1 MVYYWQDEIE
11 GVAGTMDNE
20 MLLEA
25 IGKMMDQR
33 FEDFGKSI
41 DQRFEDFGKSID
53 QRFEDFGKSIDQ
65 RFEDVEKKV
74 DEKLSEQRKDI
85 MHDVTLLMD
94 LQFEKR
100 FNALTETVDEI
111 QKDIKRI
118 WKRLELLDRVPIL
131 DAAVRQH
138 SRQIE
143 ELEVRVEDLEKA
155 N

>member
-1 MVYYWQDEIE
+1 MLDQQDLQAI
-11 GVAGTMDNE
+11 AQ
-20 MLLEA
+20 LLNTTL
-25 IGKMMDQR
+25 DQR

-65 RFEDVEKKV
+65 RFEDVGKSIDQRFEDVEKKV
-74 DEKLSEQRKDI
+74 DEKLSEQREDI
-85 MHDVTLLMD
+85 MHGVTVLMD

-100 FNALTETVDEI
+100 FNALTETVDEM

-118 WKRLELLDRVPIL
+118 WKRLELLDRIPIL
-131 DAAVRQH
+131 EAAVRQH
-138 SRQIE
+138 NRQIE

>member
-11 GVAGTMDNE
+11 RVAV
-20 MLLEA
+20 MLDQQDLQA
-25 IGKMMDQR
+25 IAQLLNTTL
-33 FEDFGKSI
+33 

>member
-1 MVYYWQDEIE
+1 
-11 GVAGTMDNE
+11 MDNE